1 MPRAPLQPVKPG
13 TFATV
18 IRAYL
23 ASPKYAALARS
34 TQVSYGYLLRLA
46 EQPETLGTIPA
57 AQMRPALVQAFL
69 DGLAD
74 RPAQQKCAQTALKAV
89 ERWALVRDLLPHP
102 ITTGTEAPGGD
113 GGHVPWTDEQ
123 VRHAEQHARTHIA
136 RVITLAANLGQRGSD
151 LVRMR
156 WTDIEV
162 VQGRP
167 GINVTTQKTGR
178 ELWIPFTAE
187 LQAAIDTWEKRP
199 GFLALKED
207 GQPWTR
213 PQLSDQW
220 DRERENNAALA
231 PLKAAGLRMHGLRG
245 TAVLRLRRA
254 GVAKPLI
261 CDMIG
266 MSPQMVDRYCRLSEQ
281 RQNAL
286 AAVAQMEGARGLEHD
301 KNIGA
306 RVVPFRGSVKP

>member
-1 MPRAPLQPVKPG
+1 MRRAMPPTVKPG
-13 TFATV
+13 SFAAV
-18 IRAYL
+18 IRAFL
-23 ASPKYAALARS
+23 VSPKYLALALS
-34 TQVSYGYLLRLA
+34 TRVSYAYLLRLA
-46 EQPETLGTIPA
+46 EQPETLGAIPA
-57 AQMRPALVQAFL
+57 E
-69 DGLAD
+69 
-74 RPAQQKCAQTALKAV
+74 TALKSV
-89 ERWALVRDLLPHP
+89 EKWALVRDLLVHP
-102 ITTGTEAPGGD
+102 ITTGTEAAGSV
-113 GGHVPWTDEQ
+113 GGHVPWTDAQ
-123 VRHAEQHARTHIA
+123 VKHAETHARPHIA

-167 GINVTTQKTGR
+167 GINVTTMKTGR
-178 ELWIPFTAE
+178 DLWIPFSAE
-187 LQAAIDTWEKRP
+187 MQAEIDKWEKRP
-199 GFLALKED
+199 GFIALKED

-213 PQLSDQW
+213 PQLSNQW
-220 DRERENNAALA
+220 DRERETNEALA

-266 MSPQMVDRYCRLSEQ
+266 MSPMMVDRYCRLSEQ

-286 AAVAQMEGARGLEHD
+286 AAVAQMEGARGTGQD
-301 KNIGA
+301 KNTGA
-306 RVVPFRGSVKP
+306 DVVPFSRGIKP